1 MLDIKLIQNDFE
13 NVAQSLRKKK
23 VDESLLEELRALSLE
38 LKSARL
44 VLEPLQAEQNAKI
57 LIAEAA
63 KKTAKTIS

>member
-44 VLEPLQAEQNAKI
+44 VLEPLQAEQNAKVNF
-57 LIAEAA
+57 LVFMP
-63 KKTAKTIS
+63 KKVKM